1 MVEGCC
7 GQMRPRRR
15 VRTDHEP
22 LPANPTPTAGVAMV
36 YLGSGRRDVD
46 GPRSGLRYFVSG
58 ERRHFKAEP
67 SDVDL
72 LLRRRE
78 FMLKV

>member
-15 VRTDHEP
+15 VRTDREQ
-22 LPANPTPTAGVAMV
+22 LPANPTPPAGVAMI
-36 YLGSGRRDVD
+36 YIGSGRREVD
-46 GPRSGLRYFVSG
+46 GPRSGLRYFVSP

>member
-7 GQMRPRRR
+7 GQMPARRR
-15 VRTDHEP
+15 VRTDREP
-22 LPANPTPTAGVAMV
+22 LPANPTLSGGIAMIYV
-36 YLGSGRRDVD
+36 GSGRREVE

-72 LLRRRE
+72 LVRRRE